1 MTSSTHGVPIL
12 LSFFFFNDTATTE
25 IYTLSLHTLFRAPG
39 DLADRGRRRGE
50 SPPPAERDPREVH
63 EDGDLDEGPDDGGER
78 LPRRDPEDPD
88 RRRDREL
95 EVVARGR
102 EREGRRLL
110 GREPEA
116 LGDREGDGEHE
127 EEVEDEGDRD
137 PHDVPREAQDVSAPE
152 GEHHDD
158 GEQEADHRGRRE
170 AFDELRLVPRAP
182 LPPDEDCPGREPPGH
197 R

>member
-1 MTSSTHGVPIL
+1 MSQCAWAPSAGAGRSRAAAPRRRGAGRGRPVSCAAVTWWRPSSSRYIRLWRVRAG
-12 LSFFFFNDTATTE
+12 
-25 IYTLSLHTLFRAPG
+25 SLRRAPG

-110 GREPEA
+110 VREPEA

-137 PHDVPREAQDVSAPE
+137 PHDVPQI
-152 GEHHDD
+152 
-158 GEQEADHRGRRE
+158 GR
-170 AFDELRLVPRAP
+170 A
-182 LPPDEDCPGREPPGH
+182 
-197 R
+197 